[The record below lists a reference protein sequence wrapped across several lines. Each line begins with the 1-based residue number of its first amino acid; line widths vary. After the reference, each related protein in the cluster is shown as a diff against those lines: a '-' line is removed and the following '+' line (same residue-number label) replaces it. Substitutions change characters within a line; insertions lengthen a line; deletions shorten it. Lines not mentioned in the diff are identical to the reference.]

1 MNNTKEKYMTNI
13 ITDIYKALENENEI
27 CFGELIGEL
36 GWELSII
43 SPIIKL
49 FKKDHPEK
57 KVVVL
62 TREDRKELYENSDID
77 DIFYFNIPGD
87 YKTKTPRTNGLYI
100 TPDNLATH
108 QVNPVDSD
116 ELFSKARQN
125 ILNKYPDIRFF
136 SFNHLPFMPNPQF
149 DFSLFDYNFKP
160 HSINSEIINNI
171 IFKNPDKQVVT
182 IFSRH
187 RVDLAHRN
195 WYETNWKELY
205 KRLSEMNC
213 IFFISGK
220 SPSFI
225 KPAKKYTNMFVLENI
240 AENYNKS
247 SILGLTIEAVR
258 NSKFTFGP
266 QTAGILLSN
275 FMRIPNIYFG
285 KEEVLVS
292 HKYNPYKTPY
302 YFLNASYS
310 NQCEYIISVN
320 DVVNGIKA
328 FDNNLNNRIFNDKNF
343 NYIDEKLIITED
355 KKIIF
360 KQPNIHPA
368 LVGLTDEE
376 RLEKVREM
384 NNNPHHYRPTLE
396 STIIAKNKV

>member
-1 MNNTKEKYMTNI
+1 MQKDIFKK
-13 ITDIYKALENENEI
+13 ITEFLGDGEVI

-43 SPIIKL
+43 SPLIKL
-49 FKKDHPEK
+49 FKKENPNI
-57 KVVVL
+57 KVIVA
-62 TREDRKELYENSDID
+62 TREDRAELYENSNID
-77 DIFYFNIPGD
+77 DIFCFNIPGD
-87 YKTKTPRTNGLYI
+87 YKTKTPRTNGLYD
-100 TPDNLATH
+100 TPDNLSTH
-108 QVNPVDSD
+108 QVSPVDSD
-116 ELFSKARQN
+116 KLFSKVKES
-125 ILNKYPDIRFF
+125 ISIKYPSVKFF
-136 SFNHLPFMPNPQF
+136 SFNDMPFMPNPQF
-149 DFSLFDYNFKP
+149 DFSKFDYNFKP
-160 HSINSEIINNI
+160 HPINSEIINNI

-195 WYETNWKELY
+195 WTESNWKELY

-225 KPAKKYTNMFVLENI
+225 KPLKKYTNMFILENLS
-240 AENYNKS
+240 ENYNKS
-247 SILGLTIEAVR
+247 SILGLTIDAVR

-310 NQCEYIISVN
+310 SECEYIISVN
-320 DVVNGIKA
+320 DVFNGIKT

-343 NYIDEKLIITED
+343 TYTDINKRIQEQQIL
-355 KKIIF
+355 F

-368 LVGLTDEE
+368 LVGLTDEQ
-376 RLEKVREM
+376 RLEKIREI

>member
-1 MNNTKEKYMTNI
+1 MQK
-13 ITDIYKALENENEI
+13 DIFKKINEFLGDGEVI

-43 SPIIKL
+43 SPLIKL
-49 FKKDHPEK
+49 FKKENPNI
-57 KVVVL
+57 KVIVA
-62 TREDRKELYENSDID
+62 TREDRAELYENSNID
-77 DIFYFNIPGD
+77 DIFCFNIPGD
-87 YKTKTPRTNGLYI
+87 YKTKTPRTNGLYD
-100 TPDNLATH
+100 TPDNLSTH
-108 QVNPVDSD
+108 QVKPVDTDKIFVKVKESI
-116 ELFSKARQN
+116 S
-125 ILNKYPDIRFF
+125 IKYPSVKFF
-136 SFNHLPFMPNPQF
+136 SFNDMPFMPNPQF
-149 DFSLFDYNFKP
+149 DFSKFDYNFKP
-160 HSINSEIINNI
+160 HPINSEIINNI

-187 RVDLAHRN
+187 RVDLVHRN
-195 WYETNWKELY
+195 WTESNWKELY

-225 KPAKKYTNMFVLENI
+225 KPAKKYTNMFILENL

-310 NQCEYIISVN
+310 SECEYIISVN
-320 DVVNGIKA
+320 DVFNGIKT

-343 NYIDEKLIITED
+343 TYTDIN
-355 KKIIF
+355 KIIQEQQISF

-368 LVGLTDEE
+368 LVGLTYEE
-376 RLEKVREM
+376 RLEKIREM
-384 NNNPHHYRPTLE
+384 NNNPHHYRPSLE

>member
-1 MNNTKEKYMTNI
+1 MNNI
-13 ITDIYKALENENEI
+13 ITDIYKALENETEI
-27 CFGELIGEL
+27 CFGFLTGEM
-36 GWELSII
+36 GWELSLI

-57 KVVVL
+57 TVVVS
-62 TREDRKELYENSDID
+62 TREDRRELYENSGLD
-77 DIFYFNIPGD
+77 DIFGFNIPGD

-116 ELFSKARQN
+116 ELFSKARQI
-125 ILNKYPDIRFF
+125 ILDKYPKIRFF
-136 SFNHLPFMPNPQF
+136 SFNHLPFMPNPQL

-160 HSINSEIINNI
+160 NPINSEIINNI

-182 IFSRH
+182 IFPRH
-187 RVDLAHRN
+187 RVDLVHRN
-195 WYETNWKELY
+195 WSENNWKELY
-205 KRLSEMNC
+205 KRISEMNC

-247 SILGLTIEAVR
+247 SLLGLTIEAVR

-310 NQCEYIISVN
+310 NQYEYIISVN
-320 DVVNGIKA
+320 DVVNGIKT
-328 FDNNLNNRIFNDKNF
+328 FDNNLNNKILNHNNF
-343 NYIDEKLIITED
+343 KYIDETQISTED

-368 LVGLTDEE
+368 LVGLKGQE
-376 RLEKVREM
+376 LEDKIREI
-384 NNNPHHYRPTLE
+384 NNNPYHFRPSLE